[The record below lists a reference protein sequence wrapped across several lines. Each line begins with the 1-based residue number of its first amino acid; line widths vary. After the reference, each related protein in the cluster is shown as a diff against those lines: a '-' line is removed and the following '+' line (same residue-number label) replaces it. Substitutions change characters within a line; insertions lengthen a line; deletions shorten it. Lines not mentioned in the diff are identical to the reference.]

1 MKIQR
6 LSMLAKQGRFF
17 STKATAAEPKVKA
30 PKKEPTVKLINIK
43 TLTGYDRSDNL
54 QTYTDCEVLIRSG
67 KIVKID
73 KKISEEADT
82 VHDTKGGLV
91 TPAFVD
97 PHTHIFPPKD
107 RADEYS
113 QRPFKTYEE
122 IAAMGGGIL
131 SSVKHCRE
139 ATLEEIQDKNERN
152 LKRFINNG
160 TLTVEMKSGY
170 GLDLETEIKL
180 LSAIKNLKK
189 KYR

>member
-1 MKIQR
+1 
-6 LSMLAKQGRFF
+6 
-17 STKATAAEPKVKA
+17 
-30 PKKEPTVKLINIK
+30 
-43 TLTGYDRSDNL
+43 
-54 QTYTDCEVLIRSG
+54 
-67 KIVKID
+67 
-73 KKISEEADT
+73 
-82 VHDTKGGLV
+82 
-91 TPAFVD
+91 
-97 PHTHIFPPKD
+97 
-107 RADEYS
+107 
-113 QRPFKTYEE
+113 
-122 IAAMGGGIL
+122 MGGGIL